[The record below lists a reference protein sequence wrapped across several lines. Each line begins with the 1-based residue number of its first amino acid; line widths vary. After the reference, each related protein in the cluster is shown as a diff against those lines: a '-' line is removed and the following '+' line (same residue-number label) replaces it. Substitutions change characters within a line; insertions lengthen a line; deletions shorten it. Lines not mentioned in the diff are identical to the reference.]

1 MFVDEE
7 GGRDTYKREPV
18 GSGVLVEAKLVRLL
32 VNTGGMENKR
42 CRMPATRGVKF
53 ALQIVWLVEE
63 QGKEADVCTENV
75 CTED

>member
-1 MFVDEE
+1 
-7 GGRDTYKREPV
+7 
-18 GSGVLVEAKLVRLL
+18 
-32 VNTGGMENKR
+32 MENKR